1 MEEFNHNKHACR
13 SVDAELDQFRFDAV
27 TTVAMFDLPSVTGTR
42 NTKTGDS
49 LSCTSPQILNFFVM
63 TKTLG
68 ALTRQRAVA
77 QTLAG

>member
-1 MEEFNHNKHACR
+1 MLSHPKR
-13 SVDAELDQFRFDAV
+13 
-27 TTVAMFDLPSVTGTR
+27 LPSVGSIFKLGIWQTC
-42 NTKTGDS
+42 NAKTGDS
-49 LSCTSPQILNFFVM
+49 LSCTSSQILNFFVM